1 MAVPGQLKVHRAASR
16 LVGEVWLVG
25 EQHCAG
31 VRRDPAQGLLEVCG
45 LLPHVI
51 HARQRQRGAPAPNPH
66 PLVAQNGHA
75 NPFQFALH
83 PLGSGPVVVIPQYGE
98 DAEWRS
104 QAAQEVGA
112 LRRVLR

>member
-1 MAVPGQLKVHRAASR
+1 MAPDF
-16 LVGEVWLVG
+16 VGEIGLVC
-25 EQHCAG
+25 EQHSAG
-31 VRRDPAQGLLEVCG
+31 FGRDPPQGSLEICS
-45 LLPHVI
+45 LLPHVV
-51 HARQRQRGAPAPNPH
+51 HARQRQRSAPAPNPH